1 MEQNHN
7 MLRGISENGGIVFYG
22 VDSTEI
28 VRDMERLHKT
38 SAVTTA
44 ALGRLLTAASM
55 MGIMLKSTQDS
66 VTLQIKGGGPAGRLL
81 AVSDG
86 TGNVKGYVEHPVVEL
101 PPRADGHLDVGT
113 AVGKDGTLDVI
124 RDLGMREPYI
134 GQVPLTSGEIAED
147 VTTYFAISEQIP
159 TVCALGVLVD
169 KDLSVRCA
177 GGFVVQL
184 LPGATEEEIEHLE
197 KNIKAMP
204 SVTTM
209 LEQGMSVRDMLELA
223 LQGFQPDILDSYHV
237 TYKCDCS
244 LERVE
249 KMIRS
254 LGKKEVEKMRDE
266 DPIAEVNC
274 QFCNKNYRVDLNDVL
289 KNLFNYVLGF
299 LSDLGPHL
307 LELTSGIVSMV
318 VTGVL
323 SLVFSIYMLSGRD
336 TLMSQCRRVLRAY
349 VPARFADP
357 LTDVVHLTADTFT
370 RFVTG
375 QLIEACILGGLCA
388 AGMLFIQA
396 DYAPLIGV
404 IIGAS
409 AIIPVAGAYIGA
421 IVSAL
426 LLVMVSPI
434 KALVFLVFLVV
445 LQQIEGNVIYPKVVG
460 TSIGLPGIWVL
471 AAVTIGGG
479 VGGLVGVLLSV
490 PVASVLYALLR
501 RDVHKR
507 LACKE

>member
-1 MEQNHN
+1 MDKKLFKSILLLITYTVVLVMVLSRLGLIAGGVAWVLGLVKPLLIGFALAFVLNRPCHFFFR
-7 MLRGISENGGIVFYG
+7 LYDRGLSRTRARG
-22 VDSTEI
+22 
-28 VRDMERLHKT
+28 
-38 SAVTTA
+38 A
-44 ALGRLLTAASM
+44 AR
-55 MGIMLKSTQDS
+55 
-66 VTLQIKGGGPAGRLL
+66 PL
-81 AVSDG
+81 AVVTSYLVLILAIAAIFSFVVPKLVESIQTFALNLG
-86 TGNVKGYVEHPVVEL
+86 GYLANVQGWYNDII
-101 PPRADGHLDVGT
+101 AYFHLDV
-113 AVGKDGTLDVI
+113 
-124 RDLGMREPYI
+124 E
-134 GQVPLTSGEIAED
+134 
-147 VTTYFAISEQIP
+147 
-159 TVCALGVLVD
+159 AL
-169 KDLSVRCA
+169 DLS
-177 GGFVVQL
+177 G
-184 LPGATEEEIEHLE
+184 
-197 KNIKAMP
+197 
-204 SVTTM
+204 
-209 LEQGMSVRDMLELA
+209 
-223 LQGFQPDILDSYHV
+223 
-237 TYKCDCS
+237 
-244 LERVE
+244 
-249 KMIRS
+249 
-254 LGKKEVEKMRDE
+254 
-266 DPIAEVNC
+266 
-274 QFCNKNYRVDLNDVL
+274 LNDVL

-490 PVASVLYALLR
+490 PAASVLYTLLKRNVHR
-501 RDVHKR
+501 RLEEKMP
-507 LACKE
+507 APEQAEEGTE